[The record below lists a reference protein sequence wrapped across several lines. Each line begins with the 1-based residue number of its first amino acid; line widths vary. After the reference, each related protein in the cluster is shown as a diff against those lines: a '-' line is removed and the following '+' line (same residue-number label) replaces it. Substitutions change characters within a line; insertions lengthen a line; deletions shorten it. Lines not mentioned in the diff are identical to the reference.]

1 MNDKTYNGWSN
12 YETWLV
18 ALWLDNDAGSN
29 KQVFSDSWDALD
41 EAEGN
46 VAKATGR
53 MAGLLQDMHDEARPD
68 TGPGLFHDLLSA
80 ALSEVNW
87 REIARNCIDS
97 VADEWFEAQEKTEED
112 EDDQVSDES
121 RSYGPWA

>member
-29 KQVFSDSWDALD
+29 KRSFREAWDALTQAD
-41 EAEGN
+41 GN
-46 VAKATGR
+46 VGEATEI
-53 MAGLLQDMHDEARPD
+53 MADALEEMHDEERPD
-68 TGPGLFHDLLSA
+68 SGGSGVFHDLLSA

-87 REIARNCIDS
+87 REIARNCIDA

-112 EDDQVSDES
+112 EDD
-121 RSYGPWA
+121 GC

>member
-1 MNDKTYNGWSN
+1 MNGWTN

-29 KQVFSDSWDALD
+29 KRVNSDAWDALTQ
-41 EAEGN
+41 ANGN
-46 VAKATGR
+46 VYEAAEN
-53 MAGLLQDMHDEARPD
+53 MADALEEMHDEMRSD

-87 REIARNCIDS
+87 REIARNCIDA

-112 EDDQVSDES
+112 EDD
-121 RSYGPWA
+121 GC